1 MEDNIDF
8 SLILNK
14 HGWSTFLL
22 SLNGA
27 IHEVSISSVFSEPL
41 YDVAKLLLSLLS
53 NEDEMTMHWS
63 DEPGWSIFQ
72 ISRDKAQRHI
82 LLIEIGTAADREGSQ
97 YKKMV
102 DFRIKQ
108 KQFLIIMFYQLK
120 KNFHL
125 LTEKSFAKDREG
137 EFPYVYYKDLVK
149 RIAVTLPEIL

>member
-27 IHEVSISSVFSEPL
+27 IHEIGISSVLSEPL
-41 YDVAKLLLSLLS
+41 YDVTKLLLSLLD
-53 NEDEMTMHWS
+53 NEDEVIMHLF
-63 DEPGWSIFQ
+63 DEPGLSIFR
-72 ISRDKAQRHI
+72 ISRDKTQRHI
-82 LLIEIGTAADREGSQ
+82 LLVEIGISADRDGRQ
-97 YKKMV
+97 YEKMV

-108 KQFLIIMFYQLK
+108 KQFLIILFYQLK

-125 LTEKSFAKDREG
+125 LSEKSFAKDREG
-137 EFPYVYYKDLVK
+137 EFPYDYYKELVK
-149 RIAVTLPEIL
+149 RIAVTYPDIL

>member
-8 SLILNK
+8 LLILNK
-14 HGWSTFLL
+14 YGWNTFLL
-22 SLNGA
+22 NLNGA
-27 IHEVSISSVFSEPL
+27 IHEISISSVFSEPL

-53 NEDEMTMHWS
+53 NEDEMTMHWA

-72 ISRDKAQRHI
+72 ISRDKTQRHI
-82 LLIEIGTAADREGSQ
+82 LSVEIGIAEDRDGSQ
-97 YKKMV
+97 YEKMV

-125 LTEKSFAKDREG
+125 LSEKSFAKDREG
-137 EFPYVYYKDLVK
+137 EFPYDYYKELVK
-149 RIAVTLPEIL
+149 KIAVTYPDIL

>member
-1 MEDNIDF
+1 MEDNIDV

-14 HGWSTFLL
+14 HGWTTFLL
-22 SLNGA
+22 NLNGA
-27 IHEVSISSVFSEPL
+27 IHEISISSVFSEPL
-41 YDVAKLLLSLLS
+41 YDVAKLLLSLLN
-53 NEDEMTMHWS
+53 NEDEMAMHWS

-72 ISRDKAQRHI
+72 ISRDKTQRHI
-82 LLIEIGTAADREGSQ
+82 LSVEIGIAEDRDGSQ
-97 YKKMV
+97 YEKMV

-137 EFPYVYYKDLVK
+137 EFPYAYYKELVK
-149 RIAVTLPEIL
+149 RIAATFPEIL